1 MKKNL
6 KHYNVNRNT
15 MATVF
20 EQLHRLIPGK
30 NNGRNDIVD
39 VCQDIIKHSDPYIQ
53 YWFMWVWLRII
64 HETGDFYNSL
74 SAKQKGYYR
83 DAFKEKL
90 YKKFWNRFMEKFGD
104 IEFVPGVTTITISHL
119 QNLFHAYLEQQI
131 NKPVRK
137 R

>member
-15 MATVF
+15 MTTVF
-20 EQLHRLIPGK
+20 EQLHQLIPGK

-39 VCQDIIKHSDPYIQ
+39 VCQDIIENSDPYIQ
-53 YWFMWVWLRII
+53 YWFMYYWLRII
-64 HETGDFYNSL
+64 HETGEFYNAL
-74 SAKQKGYYR
+74 SAKHKGYYR
-83 DAFKEKL
+83 EAFKEKL

-104 IEFVPGVTTITISHL
+104 IEFVPGVTTITISHM
-119 QNLFHAYLEQQI
+119 QCLFSAYLDQQI

>member
-15 MATVF
+15 MTTVF
-20 EQLHRLIPGK
+20 EQLHQFIPGR

-53 YWFMWVWLRII
+53 YWFMYYWLRII
-64 HETGDFYNSL
+64 HETGDYYYSL
-74 SAKQKGYYR
+74 NAKQKWYYR
-83 DAFKEKL
+83 EAFKEKL
-90 YKKFWNRFMEKFGD
+90 YKKFWNRFMEKFDD
-104 IEFVPGVTTITISHL
+104 IEFVQGVTTVIISHL

-131 NKPVRK
+131 R
-137 R
+137 